1 LSFSDQDFNL
11 LDHKVNVV
19 VRSRRSSTLVVVLSS
34 SDGGNLRLAARLVT
48 ARCSSTALVGSRATT
63 PVVIHLSIELF
74 GSLSGASLWHG
85 LSIILLLRSRTAS
98 VTTFTATF
106 ATISVFAT
114 STRTASSLTRCAT
127 ITTITTITATTT
139 TSRTARAAGASTAR
153 GKVTIDVARVGTS
166 TAALVDAIEQAAVGL
181 FDVVKWIAR
190 GAGGFLDGEVDR
202 LAHGILT
209 IELAE
214 STVGEVWAGVDDV
227 GDTLGTVM
235 AVVKET

>member
-1 LSFSDQDFNL
+1 LSFSDRDFNL

-19 VRSRRSSTLVVVLSS
+19 VRSCRRSTLVVVLSS
-34 SDGGNLRLAARLVT
+34 SDGGDLRLAARLVT
-48 ARCSSTALVGSRATT
+48 ARSSSTALVRSRATT

-74 GSLSGASLWHG
+74 GSLSGASLRHG
-85 LSIILLLRSRTAS
+85 LSVILFLGPRTAS
-98 VTTFTATF
+98 VTTFTAAF

-127 ITTITTITATTT
+127 ITATTT
-139 TSRTARAAGASTAR
+139 TSRTARAAGASTTR

-181 FDVVKWIAR
+181 FDVVKGIAR

-214 STVGEVWAGVDDV
+214 GTVGEVWAGVDDV